1 MTFIEG
7 EHWKCEC
14 CLLRHIPT
22 TRSLVRE
29 GSVPKYSQAR
39 AEVHVLVVTK
49 GDDLFD
55 QDLIRRGRE
64 EALRAHQLLGVTKTH
79 FADLPAIKLDTLP
92 QHKINDLLL
101 DYFQEI
107 QPDLL
112 FLPFPGDVNRDH
124 QIVHACAMVAAR
136 PIGVKISGIYC
147 YEAVSSTNWNSPGIF
162 PAFTPNCFVDIS
174 ETIDLKIEA
183 AKTYASQLKQSPHER
198 SVESILA
205 LSRYR
210 GGFVN
215 VPHAEAFMC
224 IRQILL

>member
-1 MTFIEG
+1 MRVLFVAPHPDDEVFG
-7 EHWKCEC
+7 
-14 CLLRHIPT
+14 PG
-22 TRSLVRE
+22 

-39 AEVHVLVVTK
+39 AEVHVLVMTK

-55 QDLIRRGRE
+55 QDLIKRGRE

-92 QHKINDLLL
+92 QYKINDLLL

-136 PIGVKISGIYC
+136 PISVKIRGIYC
-147 YEAVSSTNWNSPGIF
+147 YEAVSSTNWNSPGVF

-183 AKTYASQLKQSPHER
+183 AKTYASQLKQPPHER
-198 SVESILA
+198 SIESILA